1 MADDLVSPGS
11 SRQSRC
17 TVCVLVLPS
26 TWWGG
31 ETVLVPC
38 GLDTS
43 GRNGALLNVEPH
55 VAVLLKPSLSMCC
68 VHAGHRELT

>member
-1 MADDLVSPGS
+1 MADDLISPGS

-26 TWWGG
+26 
-31 ETVLVPC
+31 TVLVPC

-55 VAVLLKPSLSMCC
+55 LAVLFKPSLSMCC
-68 VHAGHRELT
+68 VHAGPKELT